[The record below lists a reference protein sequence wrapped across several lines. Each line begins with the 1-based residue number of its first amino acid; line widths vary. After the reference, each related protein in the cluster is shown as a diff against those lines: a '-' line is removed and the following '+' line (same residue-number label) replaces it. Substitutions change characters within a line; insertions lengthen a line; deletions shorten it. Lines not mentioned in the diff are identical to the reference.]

1 MCMARVYKY
10 IAGDDK
16 DVPVLWMWQI
26 DQILYEDEGNIRLDR
41 LREICNFLNKI

>member
-1 MCMARVYKY
+1 MARVYKY

-16 DVPVLWMWQI
+16 DVPVLWTWQI